1 MIFFKSSRE
10 WKDNKNIEAVQQKKS
25 SLEIIYDVYI
35 INIKIYFYKH
45 VKYIFINIHILRL
58 CSYLKHFKSYCNPC
72 QYLRVEQPTLDIEKK
87 KKNSHQKVRA
97 FSSN

>member
-1 MIFFKSSRE
+1 MERQQKYRSSTTT
-10 WKDNKNIEAVQQKKS
+10 KKS

-87 KKNSHQKVRA
+87 KKQPSKSKSVLIQLTIRK
-97 FSSN
+97 SL